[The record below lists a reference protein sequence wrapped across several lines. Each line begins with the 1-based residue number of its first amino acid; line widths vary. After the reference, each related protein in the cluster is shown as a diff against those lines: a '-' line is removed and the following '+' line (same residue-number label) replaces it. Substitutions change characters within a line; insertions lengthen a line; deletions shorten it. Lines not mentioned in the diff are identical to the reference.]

1 MRHDNGVES
10 LDAHVTIHDRSQF
23 EVQFTYG
30 ISPEHLT
37 MGKDSEHYRVEA
49 FYFFPSNMGITALN
63 FPREDFYRSLN
74 AYIRFKTPDIS
85 ELALLDPLNRQSP
98 LNVLSFFLKRFAMGE
113 ALDEDAASAE
123 ARLFGTVLSNVIRT
137 RAKEVEAM
145 LDRAKTRGEA
155 YLWRELEGQ
164 VSDMMNTIPEIL
176 AKYRALVADYRTFEP
191 RVSQILLDRL
201 THVDEFLT
209 YRFDHALASLH
220 FHLAS
225 AWSAPV
231 RLDRVSELIH
241 AAAEAE
247 TEYRNRQGY
256 VTLSPG
262 DDQALALYTYRSG
275 ALKKLVDQVLYLD
288 VKTVQET
295 NRWRNLAAMFGAM
308 SAAFF
313 AGFTDRSVTLPLYQ
327 HSLWLGLALFA
338 IFYVLKDRMKEVLRE
353 YVWERVSRFFPDNK
367 LTIFDPTKGIDVG
380 RCHERLRYLTKAQV
394 PADVLRV
401 RNASHAID
409 LDQERKETV
418 VVYRNDLKLYA
429 REILSEHQRRTHIKH
444 ILRFGVE
451 DLLARLDNPTAK
463 VQFYDAESKIFCRLR
478 APKVYHLN
486 VVFKLTR
493 WDDHDRLELPQYT
506 RIRVVLDKNGIHRI
520 DTVVTEGDP
529 YQARGRAETPEPV
542 VEKLPQEE
550 DTLF

>member
-49 FYFFPSNMGITALN
+49 YYFFPSNMGITALN
-63 FPREDFYRSLN
+63 YPRESFYRSLN
-74 AYIRFKTPDIS
+74 AYIRFKTPEMS

-98 LNVLSFFLKRFAMGE
+98 INLLSFFLKRVAMGQ

-123 ARLFGTVLSNVIRT
+123 ARLFGTVLSNVMRT
-137 RAKEVEAM
+137 RAIEVEH
-145 LDRAKTRGEA
+145 LLERAKSRGEA
-155 YLWRELEGQ
+155 ALWRELEGQ
-164 VSDMMNTIPEIL
+164 VCDLLNTIPEIL
-176 AKYRALVADYRTFEP
+176 AKYRALVADYRTFAP
-191 RVSQILLDRL
+191 RVSDQLIGRL
-201 THVDEFLT
+201 VHVDEFLT
-209 YRFDHALASLH
+209 YRYDHVLASLH
-220 FHLAS
+220 FHLAA

-247 TEYRNRQGY
+247 SDYRSRQGY
-256 VTLSPG
+256 VSLSPG

-308 SAAFF
+308 AAAFF
-313 AGFTDRSVTLPLYQ
+313 AGFTDRSITLPLYQ
-327 HSLWLGLALFA
+327 HSLWLGVTLFA
-338 IFYVLKDRMKEVLRE
+338 IFYVLKDRLKEVLRE
-353 YVWERVSRFFPDNK
+353 HVWEYVSPYFPDNK
-367 LTIFDPTKGIDVG
+367 LTIMDPTNEVAVG
-380 RCHERLRYLTKAQV
+380 RCHEKVRYLTKQQV
-394 PADVLRV
+394 PEDVLKV

-418 VVYRNDLKLYA
+418 VIYRNDLKLYA

-463 VQFYDAESKIFCRLR
+463 VQFYDHESRIFCRLR

-493 WDDHDRLELPQYT
+493 WDDHDREEAPHYT

-520 DTVVTEGDP
+520 DTVALGASP
-529 YQARGRAETPEPV
+529 YAAVPKAAEKA
-542 VEKLPQEE
+542 VERLPQEE

>member
-37 MGKDSEHYRVEA
+37 MGKDSEHYRIEA

-63 FPREDFYRSLN
+63 YPREAFYRSLN
-74 AYIRFKTPDIS
+74 AYIRFKTPDMS

-98 LNVLSFFLKRFAMGE
+98 LNVLSFFLKRLAMGQV
-113 ALDEDAASAE
+113 LDEDAASAE
-123 ARLFGTVLSNVIRT
+123 ARLFGTVLSNVMRT
-137 RAKEVEAM
+137 RAIEIEH
-145 LDRAKTRGEA
+145 LLERAKSRGDTL
-155 YLWRELEGQ
+155 LWRELEGQ
-164 VSDMMNTIPEIL
+164 VSDMLNTLPEIL
-176 AKYRALVADYRTFEP
+176 AKYRALATDYRTFVP
-191 RVSQILLDRL
+191 RVSPQLIERL
-201 THVDEFLT
+201 KHVDEFLT
-209 YRFDHALASLH
+209 YRFDHTLASLH
-220 FHLAS
+220 FHLS
-225 AWSAPV
+225 TAWSAPV
-231 RLDRVSELIH
+231 RLDRVSEQIH

-247 TEYRNRQGY
+247 GDYRRRQGY

-262 DDQALALYTYRSG
+262 DDQALALYTYRSS

-308 SAAFF
+308 AAAFF

-327 HSLWLGLALFA
+327 HSMWLALTLFA
-338 IFYVLKDRMKEVLRE
+338 LFYVAKDRMKEVLRE
-353 YVWERVSRFFPDNK
+353 YVWEHVSRFFPDNK
-367 LTIFDPTKGIDVG
+367 LTIVDPTNGVDVG
-380 RCHERLRYLTKAQV
+380 RCHEKVRYLTKKQV
-394 PADVLRV
+394 PNDVLKV

-409 LDQERKETV
+409 LDSERKETV

-463 VQFYDAESKIFCRLR
+463 AQFYDAESRIFCRLR

-486 VVFKLTR
+486 VVFRLTR
-493 WDDHDRLELPQYT
+493 WDDLDRVEAPKYT

-520 DTVVTEGDP
+520 DSVATT
-529 YQARGRAETPEPV
+529 ETPYAPERPV
-542 VEKLPQEE
+542 VPEQAVEKLPQEE

>member
-1 MRHDNGVES
+1 MRHDNRVES

-23 EVQFTYG
+23 EVQFAYG

-37 MGKDSEHYRVEA
+37 MGKDSEHYRIEA
-49 FYFFPSNMGITALN
+49 FYFFPYNMAITALN
-63 FPREDFYRSLN
+63 FPRETFYRSLN
-74 AYIRFKTPDIS
+74 AYIRFKTPDMT

-98 LNVLSFFLKRFAMGE
+98 LNVLSFFLKRLAMGQ
-113 ALDEDAASAE
+113 ALEEDTASAE
-123 ARLFGTVLSNVIRT
+123 ARLFGTVLSNVMRT
-137 RAKEVEAM
+137 RSIEIEHM
-145 LDRAKTRGEA
+145 LERAKQGGDT
-155 YLWRELEGQ
+155 LMWRELDGQ
-164 VSDMMNTIPEIL
+164 VSDMLNTLPELL
-176 AKYRALVADYRTFEP
+176 AKYRALIADYRSFAP
-191 RVSQILLDRL
+191 RVSPQLIERL
-201 THVDEFLT
+201 AHVDEFLT
-209 YRFDHALASLH
+209 YRFDHVLASLH
-220 FHLAS
+220 FHLAA

-231 RLDRVSELIH
+231 RLDRVVELIH
-241 AAAEAE
+241 ATAEAE
-247 TEYRNRQGY
+247 NEHRHRQGY
-256 VTLSPG
+256 VILSPG
-262 DDQALALYTYRSG
+262 DDQAMALYTYRSG

-295 NRWRNLAAMFGAM
+295 TRWRNLAAMFGAM
-308 SAAFF
+308 AAAFF

-327 HSLWLGLALFA
+327 HSLWLALTLFALF
-338 IFYVLKDRMKEVLRE
+338 YMLKDRMKEVLRE
-353 YVWERVSRFFPDNK
+353 YVWERVSRYFPDNK
-367 LTIFDPTKGIDVG
+367 LTILDPTNDVAVG
-380 RCHERLRYLTKAQV
+380 RCHEKVRYLLKHQV
-394 PADVLRV
+394 PADVLKV

-463 VQFYDAESKIFCRLR
+463 VQFYDPESRIFCRLR

-493 WDDHDRLELPQYT
+493 WDDRDREEQPRYT

-520 DTVVTEGDP
+520 DTVRAGDAPVTEP
-529 YQARGRAETPEPV
+529 AWAFKRA
-542 VEKLPQEE
+542 VENLPQEE

>member
-1 MRHDNGVES
+1 MRHDTGIES

-37 MGKDSEHYRVEA
+37 MGKDSEHYRIEA

-63 FPREDFYRSLN
+63 YPREAFYRSLN
-74 AYIRFKTPDIS
+74 AYIRFKTPDMS

-98 LNVLSFFLKRFAMGE
+98 LNVLSFFLKRLAMGQG
-113 ALDEDAASAE
+113 LSEDAASAE
-123 ARLFGTVLSNVIRT
+123 ARLFGTVLSNVMRT
-137 RAKEVEAM
+137 RAIEIEH
-145 LDRAKTRGEA
+145 LLERAKAQGDT
-155 YLWRELEGQ
+155 LIWRELDGQ
-164 VSDMMNTIPEIL
+164 VSDMLNTLPEIL
-176 AKYRALVADYRTFEP
+176 AKYRALVADYRSFVP
-191 RVSQILLDRL
+191 RVSAQLIDRL
-201 THVDEFLT
+201 SHVDEFLT
-209 YRFDHALASLH
+209 YRFDHTLASLH
-220 FHLAS
+220 FHLAA
-225 AWSAPV
+225 AWSSPV

-241 AAAEAE
+241 AAADAE
-247 TEYRNRQGY
+247 SEYRDRQGY

-262 DDQALALYTYRSG
+262 DDQALALYTYRSS
-275 ALKKLVDQVLYLD
+275 ALKKLIDQVLYLD

-295 NRWRNLAAMFGAM
+295 SRWRSLAAMFGAM
-308 SAAFF
+308 AAAFF
-313 AGFTDRSVTLPLYQ
+313 AGFSDRTVTLPLYQ
-327 HSLWLGLALFA
+327 HSMWLALTLFA
-338 IFYVLKDRMKEVLRE
+338 LFYVLKDRMKEVLRE
-353 YVWERVSRFFPDNK
+353 YVWEHVSRYFPDNK
-367 LTIFDPTKGIDVG
+367 LTISDPTNGVDVG
-380 RCHERLRYLTKAQV
+380 RCHEKVRYLTKKQV
-394 PADVLRV
+394 PPNVLKV

-463 VQFYDAESKIFCRLR
+463 AQFYDPESRIFCRLR

-493 WDDHDRLELPQYT
+493 WDDLDRVDKSQYT

-520 DTVVTEGDP
+520 DTVEAPLTP
-529 YQARGRAETPEPV
+529 YTPDRPRTVEKA